1 MDKEK
6 WYILRTYKDQ
16 EYEAADLLEQA
27 IPKSLCSLCRIP
39 LKMDMLRRSAIFLII
54 PDNLLQN
61 LSASFVYSIFVLST
75 ATTAGTLQNVLF
87 HSFVKVEL

>member
-1 MDKEK
+1 
-6 WYILRTYKDQ
+6 
-16 EYEAADLLEQA
+16 
-27 IPKSLCSLCRIP
+27 
-39 LKMDMLRRSAIFLII
+39 MDMLRRSAIFLII